1 MRGRFRQHTGPEI
14 VAERFA
20 FSRRRIN
27 TCGACRHYNVAP
39 WQVVLTAMLDAEGE
53 QEFID

>member
-20 FSRRRIN
+20 FSRRRIH

-53 QEFID
+53 QDFID